1 MIREAISEVV
11 ERHDLSTSV
20 AHDVMLEMVRGEATP
35 SQIAAFVTALRMK
48 GETESE
54 IRGFVTAMREL
65 AVKIRAPEGAVDLCG
80 TGGDGSGTFNIS
92 TTASFVAAAAGVPV
106 AKHGNRSMSSRCGS
120 ADALAAL
127 GVPLDL
133 EPARVERCLSE
144 EGICFMFAPRFHE
157 SMRNVASTRRE
168 IGVRTF
174 FNILGPM
181 TNPADVKRQ
190 LIGVYD
196 GSLAPKMA
204 RVLASLGS
212 QHVMIA
218 HGSGMDEITN
228 TGDTQILEVRHG
240 VQSRSVVSPEDFG
253 FDRAEPH
260 ELQGGD
266 PNCNARIMLSV
277 LKGERSPRSDVVAMN
292 AGAAIYVA
300 GRAESIFEGVRTAE
314 KVLRS
319 GKALAKLKA
328 FAETASNM
336 EREAQ
341 LSSPPETLLGKR
353 LSTGVLSARSAQ
365 LSSHLAARLA
375 GSEDGKAA
383 LRHLNPEL
391 LSHPSPLSVIA
402 LGRLLSVVSGDLS
415 IPGRAVEHEHISM
428 ARRIGSSEGIAVV
441 AEYKPRSPTT
451 PPLQV
456 PPEPEIFAE
465 ACSRSSIA
473 GLSVLVEP
481 VYFSGSP
488 DLFSFFRRKLRLP
501 MLFKDFVV
509 SEDQI
514 ALAEGLGAD
523 AVLLM
528 AKTLQPDALDLLI
541 RSCLRRGL
549 EPLVEV
555 HDEADIAALSSIDS
569 FDDVKMVGINS
580 RDFRTLRTDLGVFS
594 SLSPLVPEG
603 KLVVAESGISTAAD
617 IMTVSSADA
626 VLVGSVL
633 MRSEEPAREL
643 RSIVRACRS
652 VSG

>member
-11 ERHDLSTSV
+11 ERHDLPMSV

-35 SQIAAFVTALRMK
+35 SQMAAFVTALRMK

-54 IRGFVTAMREL
+54 LRGFVTAMREL
-65 AVKIRAPEGAVDLCG
+65 AVKISAPEGAVDLCG

-92 TTASFVAAAAGVPV
+92 TAASFVAAAAGVPV

-127 GVPLDL
+127 GLPLDL
-133 EPARVERCLSE
+133 EPSHVERCLSK

-157 SMRNVASTRRE
+157 SMKNVASTRRE

-204 RVLASLGS
+204 NVLTSLGS

-218 HGSGMDEITN
+218 HGSGIDEITN
-228 TGDTQILEVRHG
+228 TGETQILEARHG
-240 VQSRSVVSPEDFG
+240 VQSRSIVSPEDFG
-253 FDRAEPH
+253 FDRAELH

-266 PNCNARIMLSV
+266 PERNARIILSV
-277 LKGERSPRSDVVAMN
+277 LKGERSPRSEVVAMN

-300 GRAESIFEGVRTAE
+300 GAAESIFEGVRMAE

-328 FAETASNM
+328 FAETAIKM
-336 EREAQ
+336 EQEAH
-341 LSSPPETLLGKR
+341 LSSPPEMLLGRR
-353 LSTGVLSARSAQ
+353 LSAGVLVARSAQ
-365 LSSHLAARLA
+365 LSAHLAARLA
-375 GSEDGKAA
+375 RTEDGKAS
-383 LRHLNPEL
+383 LRNVNPEL
-391 LSHPSPLSVIA
+391 LSRPSPLSVIV
-402 LGRLLSVVSGDLS
+402 LGRLLSIVSGGLP
-415 IPGRAVEHEHISM
+415 IPERAVDHEHVSM
-428 ARRIGSSEGIAVV
+428 ARRIASSEGVAVI
-441 AEYKPRSPTT
+441 AEYKPRSPTS
-451 PPLQV
+451 PPFQV
-456 PPEPEIFAE
+456 PPEPGIFAE
-465 ACSRSSIA
+465 ACSRSGIA

-481 VYFSGSP
+481 VHFSGSP
-488 DLFSFFRRKLRLP
+488 DLFSFFRESLRLP

-514 ALAEGLGAD
+514 ALAESLGAD

-528 AKTLQPDALDLLI
+528 AKALRPEAMDVLM

-555 HDEADIAALSSIDS
+555 HDEADLAALSSIDS
-569 FDDVKMVGINS
+569 FDDVKMLGVNS
-580 RDFRTLRTDLGVFS
+580 RDFCTLRTDPEVFS
-594 SLSPLVPEG
+594 HLRPLIPEG
-603 KLVVAESGISTAAD
+603 KLVVAESGINTVSD
-617 IMTVSSADA
+617 IRTVSSADA
-626 VLVGSVL
+626 VLVGSML

-643 RSIVRACRS
+643 ESLVKACRR
-652 VSG
+652 VGA